1 MIGAVWET
9 ILNNTSD
16 MIPDYNDYLLLQF
29 RKEKIEAID
38 TYLDELFRESEKK
51 LNNRL
56 VYTGFRT
63 LTPEEVI
70 QYIRDNKILNRRVQI
85 FNSTFKYD
93 IYSYLFQGD
102 VQNVHVA
109 IPFMKDD
116 HILMANTQYWPLF
129 PEVDSGGL
137 HRAKDEI
144 ILKVMSAPIT
154 LYRGESFTFR
164 TDKGKI
170 FKEVVN
176 QVKIHQGRKGRG
188 KNACVVPMLLYHLV
202 YRQFDNCMSYFGFA
216 PGEIQIVQEYKPEPE
231 YSYVK
236 IVEQI
241 YLRVSDEALQNM
253 YKRRVIASYLMCL
266 NEWSHFNYR
275 DLVSSNLMYYR
286 VVLGRYTYSQI
297 RGTDP
302 NKAVMYADN
311 AGKHLAT
318 TDTILDEPS
327 KAQLRTIG
335 INVDNIY
342 EFLHIAFYKMD
353 EWLVNYSPCD
363 LYDKKIGSHDS
374 LLAPLVYSINKKL
387 FSLVNAKDAELKK
400 NTVRSYIKKC
410 SQMENWIA
418 TNSVFRANPSFCN
431 DNKLIT
437 IIGKRF
443 RSLENVETSGRSRS
457 NKKTTVMTNSLLKA
471 HPSHLVVESIVSLPE
486 SSPVV
491 TGEINGNLQ
500 IDRNGQIIKPPIAD
514 TIANIY
520 HQ

>member
-1 MIGAVWET
+1 MIGVWAN
-9 ILNNTSD
+9 ILDAGSD
-16 MIPDYNDYLLLQF
+16 ALPDYNDYLLLEF
-29 RKEKIEAID
+29 RKEKIELIPMH
-38 TYLDELFRESEKK
+38 LDELFRESEKK

-56 VYTGFRT
+56 EYIGYRT
-63 LTPEEVI
+63 LAPEEVV
-70 QYIRDNKILNRRVQI
+70 QYVRENKILSRRVQI
-85 FNSTFKYD
+85 FDSTFKYVT
-93 IYSYLFQGD
+93 YSYMFQNDKQD
-102 VQNVHVA
+102 VYVA
-109 IPFMKDD
+109 LPFMVDC
-116 HILMANTQYWPLF
+116 HILMNNTQYWPLF

-137 HRAKDEI
+137 HRTKDEI

-154 LYRGESFTFR
+154 LYRGASFTFR

-202 YRQFDNCMSYFGFA
+202 YRQFDDCMAYFGFA
-216 PGEIQIVQEYKPEPE
+216 PGEIQLTQEYHPEPE
-231 YSYVK
+231 FSYIK

-241 YLRVSDEALQNM
+241 YLRVSDNALQDM

-266 NEWSHFNYR
+266 SEWSHFNFR
-275 DLVSSNLMYYR
+275 DLISSNLMYYR

-311 AGKHLAT
+311 ACKHLAT
-318 TDTILDEPS
+318 TDSILDEPS
-327 KAQLRTIG
+327 RVQLRTIG
-335 INVDNIY
+335 VNVENIY
-342 EFLHIAFYKMD
+342 EFLRVAFYRMD

-363 LYDKKIGSHDS
+363 LYDKKIGSLDS
-374 LLAPLVYSINKKL
+374 LMSVLVYNINKKL

-410 SQMENWIA
+410 SQMPNWIT
-418 TNSVFRANPSFCN
+418 TNPVFRANPSFCN
-431 DNKLIT
+431 DNMLIT
-437 IIGKRF
+437 ISGKRY

-486 SSPVV
+486 SNPVV
-491 TGEINGNLQ
+491 TGEINGHLQ
-500 IDRNGQIIKPPIAD
+500 IDTNGQIIRPPEAD
-514 TIANIY
+514 EIANIY